1 MSVRTGQ
8 EGTVELL
15 ADAVLLPPFP
25 GHTAPGWLLRAL
37 ERGLAGVCLFGPNV
51 ADPGQL
57 TSLTSALRSAA
68 ATPVIAIDEEGG
80 DVTRVAHLTGSPYP
94 GNAALG
100 TVDDVRLTRDVYHAL
115 GTDLAAV
122 GVSLDLAPSVDVN
135 TAAGN
140 PVIGT
145 RSFGASTA
153 LVARHAAAAV
163 AGLQSAGVAACAKHF
178 PGHGSTREDSHHVLA
193 TVEGGADRMRER
205 DLPPFAA
212 AISAGVSAIMPGHLR
227 VPGLTGGQ
235 AATLSPAALGGL
247 LRGELGFTGL
257 IISDALEMR
266 AVSQDGVAAAAVRAL
281 AAGADL
287 LCLGRDLD
295 EADYLEV
302 RAAIV
307 AAVSSG
313 ELPGARLNDA
323 AERISAFR
331 SALASGNLPG
341 ADLPPAGAAPS
352 RPGLTAEPGAGGAGD
367 LIGLAAARRALKVTG
382 PLARVN
388 DPVVIEIDPPVN
400 IAVGLVPW
408 GLGPWLPAGSMV
420 RVPAGGPQADRL
432 VAQALAGAG
441 GRSVI
446 AVVRNAHRAPA
457 VQELISLLLS
467 RRPDAIVVEMGLPV
481 WRPPAGTY
489 LATYGASRTSGQ
501 AAAELLGLA
510 RTGPAQQGPSLF
522 QAPAGPPGASL

>member
-1 MSVRTGQ
+1 VSVQAGREEALG
-8 EGTVELL
+8 VL

-25 GHTAPGWLLRAL
+25 GPTAPGWLLRAL
-37 ERGLAGVCLFGPNV
+37 ERGLAGVTLFGPNV
-51 ADPGQL
+51 AGPGQL
-57 TSLTSALRSAA
+57 ASLTSALRSAA

-80 DVTRVAHLTGSPYP
+80 DVTRVAHHTGSPYP

-100 TVDDVRLTRDVYHAL
+100 TVDDVRLTREVYHAL

-163 AGLQSAGVAACAKHF
+163 AGLQAAGVAACAKHF
-178 PGHGSTREDSHHVLA
+178 PGHGSTREDTHHVLA
-193 TVEGGADRMRER
+193 TVEGGAGRMRER

-212 AISAGVSAIMPGHLR
+212 AISAGVSAIMPGHLS
-227 VPGLTGGQ
+227 VPGLTGGLP
-235 AATLSPAALGGL
+235 ATQSPAALGGL
-247 LRGELGFTGL
+247 LRGELGFTGV

-281 AAGADL
+281 AAGVDL

-295 EADYLEV
+295 EDDYREV

-307 AAVSSG
+307 AAVSCG
-313 ELPGARLNDA
+313 DLPAARLKDA

-331 SALASGNLPG
+331 AALASGGLPV
-341 ADLPPAGAAPS
+341 AVLPPAGAAPS
-352 RPGLTAEPGAGGAGD
+352 RPGRPPAPAPGAPGD
-367 LIGLAAARRALKVTG
+367 LIGLAAARRALRVTG
-382 PLARVN
+382 PLARVT

-420 RVPAGGPQADRL
+420 RVPAGGPRAARL

-467 RRPDAIVVEMGLPV
+467 QRPDAIVVEMGLPV
-481 WRPPAGTY
+481 WQPPAGTY

-501 AAAELLGLA
+501 AAAELLGL
-510 RTGPAQQGPSLF
+510 TGQG
-522 QAPAGPPGASL
+522 AA